1 MSAEKETKESDRLF
15 ASVIRS
21 VEERRAEVDA
31 EITEKQ
37 KAAERRSE
45 ELIGELQ
52 QEITELQ
59 RRNTELEEL
68 TNSEDHLHLLQ
79 VNLKLWFFNF
89 QRRFWSN
96 FKEIGQ
102 TYIFCFAASSS
113 FFLKTIIKTFLEET
127 KHLIFVVVC

>member
-21 VEERRAEVDA
+21 VEERRAEVNA

-45 ELIGELQ
+45 ELINELQ
-52 QEITELQ
+52 QEISELQ

-68 TNSEDHLHLLQ
+68 TNSEDHLRLLQ

-89 QRRFWSN
+89 QQGFWSN
-96 FKEIGQ
+96 F
-102 TYIFCFAASSS
+102 
-113 FFLKTIIKTFLEET
+113 
-127 KHLIFVVVC
+127 